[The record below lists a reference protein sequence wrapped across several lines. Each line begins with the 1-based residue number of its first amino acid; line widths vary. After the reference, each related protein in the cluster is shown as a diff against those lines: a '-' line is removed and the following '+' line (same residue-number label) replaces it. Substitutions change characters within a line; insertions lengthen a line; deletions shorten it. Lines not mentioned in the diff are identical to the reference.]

1 MKTFVALL
9 TVASRSVSSPVT
21 GSPATHNRS
30 SGFLA
35 TLLRALS
42 VAAA

>member
-9 TVASRSVSSPVT
+9 TVGSRSLPRPVARPTASR
-21 GSPATHNRS
+21 
-30 SGFLA
+30 FLA